1 MAVNMEVEKNTSK
14 EVDTQLSASDSMEF
28 NDDIQRNNEDSKDA
42 EDSLS
47 SLKNITIDNE
57 KRDDT
62 IIYAQLENS
71 QIYAKD
77 TEDNLVS
84 TNDEEEEKS
93 DEDKEKELSQDEKVL
108 KNDCKTEQTEVTSE
122 NSTNGYVSQ
131 APLAFTIDFG
141 NKEVDATKYQ
151 NLFERYNARH
161 KRNLSTSKVG
171 TSKTR
176 KIELH

>member
-28 NDDIQRNNEDSKDA
+28 NDDIQKDNEDIKDV

-47 SLKNITIDNE
+47 SFKNITIDNE

-71 QIYAKD
+71 QIYVKD
-77 TEDNLVS
+77 AEDNLMP
-84 TNDEEEEKS
+84 TNDKEEEKS

-122 NSTNGYVSQ
+122 NSTNDYVSQ

-141 NKEVDATKYQ
+141 NKEVDTTKYQ

-161 KRNLSTSKVG
+161 KRNLSTSKVS
-171 TSKTR
+171 TFKTR